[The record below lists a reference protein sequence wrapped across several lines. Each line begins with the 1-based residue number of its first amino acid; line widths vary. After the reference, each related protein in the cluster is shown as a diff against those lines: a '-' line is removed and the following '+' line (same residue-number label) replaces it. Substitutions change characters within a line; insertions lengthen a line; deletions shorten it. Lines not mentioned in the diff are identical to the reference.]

1 MTTPQHPPASRNPIT
16 APPRN
21 HAPAKV
27 QATALRETPFYLIM
41 HMRPSILKVL
51 TYFDLFDYP
60 VTADE
65 ILFFMDKEVSPIG
78 LKAELDVLANE
89 GLLFPDGSFYS
100 LRNDPELA
108 IRRIRGNR
116 HADELLKIAARISRQ
131 LYLFPYVR
139 GIGISGSLSKHFA
152 DEQADI
158 DYFIITRRN
167 RLWIARTL
175 MHLFKKMNYLRN
187 RQNWYCMNY
196 YVDEEALEIKE
207 KNIFTAMEMIT
218 LLPASG
224 NGGLVKFFDAN
235 EWTAQYFPCYKFRQK
250 EAKGPVPSSLVKTA
264 FENLLNNKWGDRLDD
279 LLQRWTSLRW
289 QKKEERGDRNKKG
302 NRMCLQNEKHFS
314 RPNPENFQQR
324 VLGRYATRLREM
336 EVKWG
341 VCES

>member
-1 MTTPQHPPASRNPIT
+1 
-16 APPRN
+16 
-21 HAPAKV
+21 
-27 QATALRETPFYLIM
+27 
-41 HMRPSILKVL
+41 MRPSILKVL
-51 TYFDLFDYP
+51 AYFDLFDYP
-60 VTADE
+60 VTTDE
-65 ILFFMDKEVSPIG
+65 ILFFMDQEVSLID
-78 LKAELDVLANE
+78 LKAELDALTHR
-89 GLLFPDGSFYS
+89 GLLFPDGNFYA
-100 LRNDPELA
+100 LRQDPELA

-207 KNIFTAMEMIT
+207 KNIFTATEMIT

-235 EWTAQYFPCYKFRQK
+235 DWTAHYFPHYRTRQK
-250 EAKGPVPSSLVKTA
+250 EAKGPVPSSVLKTTL
-264 FENLLNNKWGDRLDD
+264 EKLLNNRWGDRLDD
-279 LLQRWTSLRW
+279 LLQRWTSRRW
-289 QKKEERGDRNKKG
+289 EKKEQRGDRNKKG
-302 NRMCLQNEKHFS
+302 NRMSLQNEKHFS
-314 RPNPENFQQR
+314 RPNPGNFQQR
-324 VLGRYATRLREM
+324 VLGRYEVRLKELQLR
-336 EVKWG
+336 WDIS
-341 VCES
+341 ES